1 MSIDDAIEALVF
13 PEGRDQ
19 GECVGVLIR
28 ESSILELV
36 ELLRKGCSVKYMTRR
51 TFGPKKG
58 EFINIQI
65 TRADR

>member
-1 MSIDDAIEALVF
+1 MATDDTIEILVF

-19 GECVGVLIR
+19 GECVGVMIK

-36 ELLRKGCSVKYMTRR
+36 ELLRKGCSVKYMAHR